1 MAHLAANDVLE
12 VREAMTKV
20 TDVHTDRLLPY
31 RKRRLD
37 RTFMTGR

>member
-20 TDVHTDRLLPY
+20 TDLHTDRLLPY
-31 RKRRLD
+31 RKRAAHSNNKLAA
-37 RTFMTGR
+37 